1 MFMCEEKTKKKRKL
15 SNVLRR
21 GACAP
26 KDKKKGNMSHVSIQS
41 LLGKVRSKVK
51 SVAFK
56 PRLHQ
61 GIIYCV

>member
-1 MFMCEEKTKKKRKL
+1 MSYVEERVLQKT
-15 SNVLRR
+15 
-21 GACAP
+21 
-26 KDKKKGNMSHVSIQS
+26 KKKGNMSHVSIQS
-41 LLGKVRSKVK
+41 LLGKVQSKVK